1 MKVYMNGKHA
11 QLVLQAY
18 VNSRWS
24 ESGTGDKSKID
35 INELAAENCSQFK
48 TAKDQN
54 CHPNNSGSHSVD
66 YGHVERNPVDQ
77 IAHQAL
83 HEGLK
88 KKKAKT
94 ALDRQYNVDTR
105 LGLTLRAALD
115 VTNE

>member
-1 MKVYMNGKHA
+1 M
-11 QLVLQAY
+11 
-18 VNSRWS
+18 
-24 ESGTGDKSKID
+24 
-35 INELAAENCSQFK
+35 
-48 TAKDQN
+48 
-54 CHPNNSGSHSVD
+54 
-66 YGHVERNPVDQ
+66 ERNPVDQ